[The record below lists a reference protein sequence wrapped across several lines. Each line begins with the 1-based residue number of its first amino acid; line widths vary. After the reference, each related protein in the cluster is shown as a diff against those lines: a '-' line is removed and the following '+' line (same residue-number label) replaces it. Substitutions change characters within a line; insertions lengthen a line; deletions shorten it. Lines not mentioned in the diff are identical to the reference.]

1 MSFRSANALRAVV
14 RARAVP
20 RLAQR
25 CLATEAAATSSTAP
39 PPTTDPKLVGM
50 VDDISKLT
58 LLQAA
63 DLVALLKT
71 RLNITEIAMPAA
83 AAAPVA
89 GAGAAPVED
98 AAPAE
103 EKPKE
108 KTIFTVKLEKID
120 AANKAKVIREV
131 KAIMPN
137 MNLVEAKKF
146 VESVPKTLKEN

>member
-1 MSFRSANALRAVV
+1 M
-14 RARAVP
+14 
-20 RLAQR
+20 
-25 CLATEAAATSSTAP
+25 
-39 PPTTDPKLVGM
+39 
-50 VDDISKLT
+50 
-58 LLQAA
+58 
-63 DLVALLKT
+63 LKT

-83 AAAPVA
+83 SAPTAGAAAPA
-89 GAGAAPVED
+89 ED

-120 AANKAKVIREV
+120 AASKAKIIREV

-146 VESVPKTLKEN
+146 VESVPKVLKENVPKEEAEKLMKTLQDLGATVALE